1 MPASLCCFNLSQA
14 AVCRLAAKEP
24 PLGQQH
30 ARPDTY
36 SFAGPSLPRC
46 RSLRLCSWCVCV
58 CACVRVFV
66 CGWVGGWV
74 GGPEGRVGR
83 CLGVWVAGRLAGWVS
98 GGWVL
103 FVCVLLSCWL
113 LSVSFDLPL

>member
-58 CACVRVFV
+58 CVCVFV
-66 CGWVGGWV
+66 CSCVGGWV
-74 GGPEGRVGR
+74 GGWARG
-83 CLGVWVAGRLAGWVS
+83 AGRAVPGWLAGWLAGCLVA
-98 GGWVL
+98 G
-103 FVCVLLSCWL
+103 FC
-113 LSVSFDLPL
+113 LSVSY

>member
-58 CACVRVFV
+58 CVCVCSCVRV
-66 CGWVGGWV
+66 WVGGWV
-74 GGPEGRVGR
+74 GGWARGAGRAVPG
-83 CLGVWVAGRLAGWVS
+83 CLGGWQAGWLGVWWLGSVCLCPIELLALVR
-98 GGWVL
+98 V
-103 FVCVLLSCWL
+103 F
-113 LSVSFDLPL
+113 

>member
-58 CACVRVFV
+58 CLCVCVFV
-66 CGWVGGWV
+66 CSCVGGWVGGWV
-74 GGPEGRVGR
+74 GPWGGSG
-83 CLGVWVAGRLAGWVS
+83 GAWVSGWLAGWLAGCLVA
-98 GGWVL
+98 G
-103 FVCVLLSCWL
+103 FC
-113 LSVSFDLPL
+113 LSVSY

>member
-58 CACVRVFV
+58 CVCVRVFV

-74 GGPEGRVGR
+74 GPWGGSG
-83 CLGVWVAGRLAGWVS
+83 GAWVSGWLAGWLAGS

>member
-58 CACVRVFV
+58 RVFV
-66 CGWVGGWV
+66 CGWVGGWAR
-74 GGPEGRVGR
+74 GAGRAVPGWLAGWLAGW
-83 CLGVWVAGRLAGWVS
+83 LGVWWLGSVCLCPIELLALVR
-98 GGWVL
+98 V
-103 FVCVLLSCWL
+103 F
-113 LSVSFDLPL
+113 